1 MTNKPTCIVS
11 APPDTY
17 SGYGA
22 RSRDFIKALFEAKGE
37 EWDIKVL
44 LQRWGNTPWGFL
56 KDNEEEW
63 GWLLPHCIQG
73 VSSLPYQPDYWFQ
86 ITVPN
91 EFQKVGK
98 VYSCG
103 VTAGI
108 ETTLCSPEFIEGV
121 NRMDMTL
128 VSSKHAKASLV
139 NTVVTNQQTN
149 QQLRVTAPVEV
160 LFEGLDLNKYFYIAP
175 KDYPKNEIGDL
186 LDTIEE
192 DFAFLFVGH
201 WLHGDLGEDRKNV
214 GLLIKSFSVIFKNK
228 KKKPALILKTSVS
241 GASIM
246 DREEVLRRINA
257 VRADIEGDLP
267 NIYLVHG
274 EFEDSDMNLL
284 YNHPKVKAMVNLT
297 KGEGFGRPLLE
308 FTQARKPIAVSGW
321 SGHIDFLKPETTI
334 LLPGTLTPVHPS
346 AASQG
351 LILTE
356 ASWFSPDM
364 QAVSKVWLD
373 LYKTLEKSTALDK
386 YSVQARNAA
395 SHARANFSYD
405 MMKDKLSSIIE
416 KNFAKATVLK
426 LPTLKRI

>member
-1 MTNKPTCIVS
+1 MTNKPTCLVS

-22 RSRDFIKALFEAKGE
+22 RSRDFIKALFEEKGE

-63 GWLLPHCIQG
+63 GWLLPHCINQPG
-73 VSSLPYQPDYWFQ
+73 PQIPYQPDYWFQ

-91 EFQKVGK
+91 EFQAVGK
-98 VYSCG
+98 TYSCG

-108 ETTLCSPEFIEGV
+108 ETTLCSPDFIHGV

-139 NTVVTNQQTN
+139 NTVVKDNQTGQEIKV
-149 QQLRVTAPVEV
+149 LKPVEV
-160 LFEGLDLNKYFYIAP
+160 LFEGLDTKKYFYIAP

-214 GLLIKSFSVIFKNK
+214 GLLIKSFLLGFKNM
-228 KKKPALILKTSVS
+228 KKKPALVLKTSIS

-246 DREEVLRRINA
+246 DREEVLKRINTIRDS
-257 VRADIEGDLP
+257 VGGDLP

-284 YNHPKVKAMVNLT
+284 NNHPKIKATVNLT

-308 FTQARKPIAVSGW
+308 FTQAKKPIAVSGW
-321 SGHIDFLKPETTI
+321 SGHMDFLKPEST
-334 LLPGTLTPVHPS
+334 LLIPGALTQVHPS
-346 AASQG
+346 AASEG
-351 LILTE
+351 LILKE
-356 ASWFSPDM
+356 AAWFSPDM
-364 QAVSKVWLD
+364 QAVNRVWLD
-373 LYKTLEKSTALDK
+373 LYKNVNSYT
-386 YSVQARNAA
+386 VQAQKAA
-395 SHARANFSYD
+395 SHARVNFSYD
-405 MMKDKLSSIIE
+405 MMKEKLGSIIE
-416 KNFAKATVLK
+416 KNFRKAVVLK

>member
-1 MTNKPTCIVS
+1 MTNKPTCLVS

-37 EWDIKVL
+37 EWDIKIL

-56 KDNEEEW
+56 EDNKDEW
-63 GWLLPHCIQG
+63 GWLIPHCINQPG
-73 VSSLPYQPDYWFQ
+73 PTIPYQPDYWFQ

-91 EFQKVGK
+91 EFQAVGK
-98 VYSCG
+98 TYSCG

-108 ETTLCSPEFIEGV
+108 ETTLCPIEFIQGV
-121 NRMDMTL
+121 NRMNMTL

-139 NTVVTNQQTN
+139 NTVAQNGATGEETK
-149 QQLRVTAPVEV
+149 VTAPVEV
-160 LFEGLDLNKYFYIAP
+160 LFEGVDLNKYFYIAP
-175 KDYPKNEIGDL
+175 KEYPENEIGNL

-192 DFAFLFVGH
+192 EFAFLFVGH
-201 WLHGDLGEDRKNV
+201 WIHGDIGEDRKNV
-214 GLLIKSFSVIFKNK
+214 GLLIKSFLMLFKNM
-228 KKKPALILKTSVS
+228 KKKPALILKTSIS

-246 DREEVLRRINA
+246 DREDVLGRINKI
-257 VRADIEGDLP
+257 RAEIGGDLP

-274 EFEDSDMNLL
+274 EFEDADMNLL

-321 SGHIDFLKPETTI
+321 SGQLDFLKPDLT
-334 LLPGTLTPVHPS
+334 LLIPGVLTKVHPS
-346 AASQG
+346 AASSG

-364 QAVSKVWLD
+364 QAVNKAWLD
-373 LYKTLEKSTALDK
+373 LYKNYTSYTENAKKA
-386 YSVQARNAA
+386 SVHGRT
-395 SHARANFSYD
+395 NFSYQ
-405 MMKDKLSSIIE
+405 MMADKLKDIID
-416 KNFAKATVLK
+416 KNFTKAAVLK

>member
-1 MTNKPTCIVS
+1 MANKPTCIVS

-63 GWLLPHCIQG
+63 GWLIPHCMQG
-73 VSSLPYQPDYWFQ
+73 PNPPFQPDYWFQ

-91 EFQKVGK
+91 EFHPVGK
-98 VYSCG
+98 TFSCG

-108 ETTLCSPEFIEGV
+108 ETTLCAPEFIEGV
-121 NRMDMTL
+121 NRMNLTL
-128 VSSKHAKASLV
+128 VSSKHAKDSLV
-139 NTVVTNQQTN
+139 NTIVTHNETG
-149 QQLRVTAPVEV
+149 QQLKVTQPVEV
-160 LFEGLDLNKYFYIAP
+160 LFEGLDLDKYFYIDP
-175 KDYPKNEIGDL
+175 KSYPETDL
-186 LDTIEE
+186 TKELDKIQE

-201 WLHGDLGEDRKNV
+201 WLHGELGEDRKNV
-214 GLLIKSFSVIFKNK
+214 GLLIKSFSMIFKNM
-228 KKKPALILKTSVS
+228 KKKPALILKTSIS

-246 DREEVLRRINA
+246 DREEVLKRINA
-257 VRADIEGDLP
+257 IRADIGGDLP
-267 NIYLVHG
+267 NIYLIHG
-274 EFEDSDMNLL
+274 EFEDAEINLL

-308 FTQARKPIAVSGW
+308 FTQARKPLAVSGW
-321 SGHIDFLKPETTI
+321 SGHIDFLKPDLSVLI
-334 LLPGTLTPVHPS
+334 PGALTPVHPS

-356 ASWFSPDM
+356 SSWFSPDM
-364 QAVSKVWLD
+364 QAVNKVWLD
-373 LYKTLEKSTALDK
+373 LFKNYTK
-386 YSVQARNAA
+386 YTEQAKRASAHSRN
-395 SHARANFSYD
+395 NFSYKL
-405 MMKDKLSSIIE
+405 MVDKLSDIIE
-416 KNFAKATVLK
+416 KKFAKATVLK

>member
-56 KDNEEEW
+56 QDNEEEW
-63 GWLLPHCIQG
+63 GWLIPHCLPGQNG
-73 VSSLPYQPDYWFQ
+73 LPYQPDYWFQ

-91 EFQKVGK
+91 EFQPVGK

-121 NRMDMTL
+121 NRMNMTL

-149 QQLRVTAPVEV
+149 QQLKVTAPVEV
-160 LFEGLDLNKYFYIAP
+160 LFEGVDLNKYFYIAP

-186 LDTIEE
+186 LDTIPEE
-192 DFAFLFVGH
+192 FAFLFVGH

-214 GLLIKSFSVIFKNK
+214 GLLIRSFSMIFKNM

-257 VRADIEGDLP
+257 VRADIQGDLP

-308 FTQARKPIAVSGW
+308 FTQSKKPIAVSGW
-321 SGHIDFLKPETTI
+321 SGHVDFLKPDTSV
-334 LLPGTLTPVHPS
+334 LLPGALTPVHPS
-346 AASQG
+346 AASKG
-351 LILTE
+351 LLLTE

-364 QAVSKVWLD
+364 QAVNKVWLD
-373 LYKTLEKSTALDK
+373 LYKNIDK
-386 YSVQARNAA
+386 YTTHGQKAA
-395 SHARANFSYD
+395 SHGRTNFSYD

-416 KNFAKATVLK
+416 KNFAKAVVLK

>member
-1 MTNKPTCIVS
+1 MANKPTCLVS

-63 GWLLPHCIQG
+63 GWLIPHCIMGQG
-73 VSSLPYQPDYWFQ
+73 NTIPYQPDYWFQ

-91 EFQKVGK
+91 EFQAVGK
-98 VYSCG
+98 TYSCG

-108 ETTLCSPEFIEGV
+108 ETTLCAPEFIEGV
-121 NRMDMTL
+121 NRMNMTL

-139 NTVVTNQQTN
+139 NTVGKNNETGQET
-149 QQLRVTAPVEV
+149 RVTAPVEV
-160 LFEGLDLNKYFYIAP
+160 LFEGVNINKYFYIAP
-175 KDYPKNEIGDL
+175 KEYPKNEIGDL
-186 LDTIEE
+186 LDTIPEE
-192 DFAFLFVGH
+192 FAFLFVGH

-214 GLLIKSFSVIFKNK
+214 GLLIKSFSMIFKNG

-246 DREEVLRRINA
+246 DREEVLSRINA
-257 VRADIEGDLP
+257 IRADIGGDLP

-274 EFEDSDMNLL
+274 EFEDADMNLL
-284 YNHPKVKAMVNLT
+284 YNHPKVKAMINLT

-308 FTQARKPIAVSGW
+308 FTQSKKPIAVSGW
-321 SGHIDFLKPETTI
+321 SGHVDFLKPDSTI
-334 LLPGTLTPVHPS
+334 LIPGTLTRVHPS

-364 QAVSKVWLD
+364 QSANKAWLD
-373 LYKTLEKSTALDK
+373 LFKNVDK
-386 YSVQARNAA
+386 YVTQGQKAA
-395 SHARANFSYD
+395 AHGKVNFSYE
-405 MMKDKLSSIIE
+405 MMRDKLASIID
-416 KNFAKATVLK
+416 KNFPKATVLK